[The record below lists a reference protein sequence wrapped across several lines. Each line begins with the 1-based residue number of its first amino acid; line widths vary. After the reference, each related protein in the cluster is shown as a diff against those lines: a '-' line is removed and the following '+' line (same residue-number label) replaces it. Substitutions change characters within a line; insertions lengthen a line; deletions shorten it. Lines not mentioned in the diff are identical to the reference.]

1 MNNVGNNTKLTLKYR
16 IGVVLAT
23 VLGIFTVAFCASVFT
38 IIFLHADK
46 NGMLPPALS
55 LQPLGMSEPT
65 LKIVPK
71 PVRPGAGQEDK
82 YINI

>member
-1 MNNVGNNTKLTLKYR
+1 MNNTKLTIKQR

-23 VLGIFTVAFCASVFT
+23 VFGVFAVAFCASVFT

-46 NGMLPPALS
+46 KGMLPPALS
-55 LQPLGMSEPT
+55 LQPLGLSEPT

-82 YINI
+82 YIEI